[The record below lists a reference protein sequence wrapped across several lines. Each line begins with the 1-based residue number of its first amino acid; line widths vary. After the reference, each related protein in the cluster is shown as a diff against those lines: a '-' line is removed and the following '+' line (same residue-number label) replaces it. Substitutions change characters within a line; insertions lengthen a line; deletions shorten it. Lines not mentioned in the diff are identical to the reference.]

1 MNIIIV
7 GAGDIGYQLCKRLS
21 MDKHNI
27 TLIETN
33 SDMVKR
39 AQDQLDARII
49 EGSGT
54 NLENLTSAGI
64 ANCNIFAALSNNDE
78 VNLLAGQMA
87 KKSGVETVIARVRS
101 VDYLRDDHIMA
112 GENTWPDFI
121 IQPELETARDIV
133 KLIRQSS
140 ATDIIE
146 FEDGLIQLIGLRLDK
161 GTPIVNTPL
170 KDIGEKLG
178 NPPMRVLAIKRRQFT
193 IIPKGDDLL
202 LEGDQIYII
211 CQRDYT
217 STALQF
223 FGKTNCKMQNVMII
237 GGGLVGQNIA
247 KMISNEVS
255 VKIIESD
262 EKKSQFDADILPNSL
277 VINGDGSDLD
287 LLTFEGLQDMD
298 EFIAVTGDD
307 ETNIITSLVAQHVK
321 VSRTVTLVR
330 KMDYLPLIS
339 TVGLDAVV
347 SKQMITVNAIQKYIR
362 RQQVAFYAEIPG
374 VDAEIVEFIAS
385 EKSKITKKPLFKT
398 SFPKNAI
405 LGAIIKENNKL
416 EIPQGSSHV
425 QAGDKVIVFSM
436 PSAIKDVEKLFQ
448 H

>member
-27 TLIETN
+27 TIIEMDT
-33 SDMVKR
+33 DKVKR

-54 NLENLTSAGI
+54 NLENIKSAGI
-64 ANCNIFAALSNNDE
+64 DNCDIFAALSNNDE
-78 VNLLAGQMA
+78 VNIITAQIA
-87 KKSGVETVIARVRS
+87 KKAGVETVIARVREQ
-101 VDYLRDDHIMA
+101 DYLRKDHILA
-112 GENTWPDFI
+112 NENTWPDFI
-121 IQPELETARDIV
+121 IQPEMETASEIV
-133 KLIRQSS
+133 KLINQSC

-161 GTPIVNTPL
+161 GSSIVNTPL

-178 NPPMRVLAIKRRQFT
+178 NPPMRILAIKRRQFT

-202 LEGDQIYII
+202 LDGDQIYII
-211 CQRDYT
+211 CQRSYT
-217 STALQF
+217 DQALQF
-223 FGKTNCKMQNVMII
+223 FGKTNCKMQDIMII
-237 GGGLVGQNIA
+237 GGGLVAQHIA
-247 KMISNEVS
+247 KMLGNDVS
-255 VKIIESD
+255 IKIIESD
-262 EKKSQFDADILPNSL
+262 EKKSQYDADVLDNCLI
-277 VINGDGSDLD
+277 INGDGSDLD
-287 LLTFEGLQDMD
+287 LLTFEGLAEMD

-321 VSRTVTLVR
+321 VGRTVTLVR
-330 KMDYLPLIS
+330 KMDYLPLMA

-374 VDAEIVEFIAS
+374 VDAEIVEFIAT
-385 EKSKITKKPLFKT
+385 EKSKITRKPLFKT

-405 LGAIIKENNKL
+405 LGAVIKEGNAL
-416 EIPQGSSHV
+416 EIPKGSTHV
-425 QAGDKVIVFSM
+425 QPGDKVIVFSM
-436 PSAIKDVEKLFQ
+436 PSAIRDVEKLF
-448 H
+448 